1 MGGGAAIRSAL
12 DAGLVDTLTLHLAPL
27 LLGSGTPLFTGG
39 ASRTLAQRRAVPT
52 PNATHLAYDVL

>member
-27 LLGSGTPLFTGG
+27 LLGSGT
-39 ASRTLAQRRAVPT
+39 
-52 PNATHLAYDVL
+52 